1 MLSLDINNLPFQY
14 SKMVFKDAIT
24 MLVSMR
30 RITKFLNAE
39 ELTEQSSGAQPENE
53 IGDGKTVISIS
64 DGNFAWNDANKIDLE
79 GLNLKVTEGSLIAM
93 VGSVGSGKSSV
104 LQAILGEMK
113 RVSGIVKCSSNIAY
127 VPQMP
132 WIQNLTVCQNILF
145 NSEFDIDRY
154 NQVLEVCA
162 LKDDL
167 KLFVN
172 GDQTEIGEN
181 GINLSGGQKQRIS
194 LARAIYAQKDVYLLD
209 DPLSAVDAHVGR
221 QIFNSVICNDGML
234 KDKTRIWV
242 TNQVAFIPQVDYVL
256 VLKDGIVIEEG
267 RPQELLENT
276 ESDLLKFITEQT
288 HASSTRNDEQE
299 TSEIPKVENTLKNT
313 VNEGESEPLLDSDGK
328 LIDEEKVLTSH
339 FPVYIMKDFIRIMG
353 CGFFIAFFA
362 ALIIEQALHACG
374 IVWLSKWSDEAVEN
388 TTTANLDAG
397 YKLGIYS
404 ALSAGEAIVQFI
416 RDYGT

>member
-39 ELTEQSSGAQPENE
+39 ELTEPPSEAQPEKE
-53 IGDGKTVISIS
+53 IGDAKTVISIS

-79 GLNLKVTEGSLIAM
+79 GLNIKITEGSLIAM

-154 NQVLEVCA
+154 HQVLEACE

-167 KLFVN
+167 KLFVK

-194 LARAIYAQKDVYLLD
+194 LARAIYAQKV
-209 DPLSAVDAHVGR
+209 P
-221 QIFNSVICNDGML
+221 
-234 KDKTRIWV
+234 
-242 TNQVAFIPQVDYVL
+242 
-256 VLKDGIVIEEG
+256 
-267 RPQELLENT
+267 
-276 ESDLLKFITEQT
+276 
-288 HASSTRNDEQE
+288 
-299 TSEIPKVENTLKNT
+299 EIM
-313 VNEGESEPLLDSDGK
+313 S
-328 LIDEEKVLTSH
+328 
-339 FPVYIMKDFIRIMG
+339 F
-353 CGFFIAFFA
+353 
-362 ALIIEQALHACG
+362 
-374 IVWLSKWSDEAVEN
+374 
-388 TTTANLDAG
+388 
-397 YKLGIYS
+397 LG
-404 ALSAGEAIVQFI
+404 LNK
-416 RDYGT
+416 